1 MAADRI
7 SIKGTSDGL
16 TITIGS
22 GDWQYIL
29 SELQQLLSQ
38 KAAFFK
44 GGRVTLQ
51 VGDRL
56 LDQDQIEAVGR
67 VLVGQQMSLW
77 SIQGNAEETLG
88 AAQAL
93 GLEALTGNMPVV
105 PATMP
110 APVDD
115 LAEATMTVRRTL
127 RSGQHVEYPGNVV
140 IIGDVNPG
148 AKVTAGGYIIIWGR
162 LRGTAHAG
170 AINLE
175 GAFVCALELAPMQL
189 IIGSIIAR
197 SPADEARD
205 EIVPEMAFVQD
216 GQIIAEAWR

>member
-16 TITIGS
+16 TISIGS
-22 GDWQYIL
+22 GDWQHIL
-29 SELQQLLSQ
+29 GELQRLLNE

-44 GGRVTLQ
+44 GGRVALQ

-56 LDQDQIEAVGR
+56 LDQGQIEAVGK
-67 VLVGQQMSLW
+67 VLVEQQMTLW
-77 SIQGNAEETLG
+77 SVHGNAEETRD
-88 AAQAL
+88 AAQSL
-93 GLEALTGNMPVV
+93 GLEAVSSGAVITPAV
-105 PATMP
+105 PSLA
-110 APVDD
+110 DD
-115 LAEATMTVRRTL
+115 LTEATMTVRRTL

-170 AINLE
+170 AIRQE
-175 GAFVCALELAPMQL
+175 DAFVCALELAPMQL
-189 IIGSIIAR
+189 IIGSAIAR
-197 SPADEARD
+197 SPADESRTD
-205 EIVPEMAFVQD
+205 IVPEMAFVQD
-216 GQIIAEAWR
+216 GQIIAETWL